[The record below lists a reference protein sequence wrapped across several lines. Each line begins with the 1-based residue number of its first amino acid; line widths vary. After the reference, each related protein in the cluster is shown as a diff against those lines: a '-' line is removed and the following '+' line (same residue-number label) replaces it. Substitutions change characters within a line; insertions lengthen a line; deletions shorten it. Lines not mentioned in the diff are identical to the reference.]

1 MLDCRVIFAVI
12 ICLLP
17 ALAWGMPAV
26 IVHIHDGDTITAAPL
41 NAVGSPIKIRLYGI
55 DTPEKG
61 QPGGADATAYLH
73 SLLPLRANVEV
84 TEMGKDKYGRT
95 VALVEHEGRTVNE
108 LMVEAGHAWVYAR
121 YCRAAMCKGWYA
133 LQRNAAAE
141 RRGLWEEDMPI
152 APWLWRK
159 AMREQ

>member
-1 MLDCRVIFAVI
+1 MRVCRILLTLLVW
-12 ICLLP
+12 LP
-17 ALAWGMPAV
+17 AVAHAWSGTL
-26 IVHIHDGDTITAAPL
+26 ISIHDGDTITAAPL
-41 NAVGSPIKIRLYGI
+41 DAVGSLIKIRLYGI
-55 DTPEKG
+55 DSPEQG